1 MDDTSLSSEQIR
13 KYKAAFNRFDSDKD
27 GVINGKEL
35 GKILRFIGQNPTEA
49 EVQVRFQDILDR
61 ILQRHKYR

>member
-1 MDDTSLSSEQIR
+1 ML
-13 KYKAAFNRFDSDKD
+13 FPRFDSDKD

-49 EVQVRFQDILDR
+49 EVQVRVR
-61 ILQRHKYR
+61 KYVFEENKVQS

>member
-1 MDDTSLSSEQIR
+1 ML
-13 KYKAAFNRFDSDKD
+13 FPRFDSDKD

-49 EVQVRFQDILDR
+49 EVQVRVR
-61 ILQRHKYR
+61 KYVCKENKVES